1 MKRTQQEETKKHD
14 DEDDDDDDDDE
25 RSWKTSFRHEMKIS
39 IIFNVAKKDKI
50 WMKLRVTFQP
60 FARYALFFFFQTSVN
75 DDFQIFKSLM
85 YPVSSLFQD
94 FRRITT
100 TT

>member
-39 IIFNVAKKDKI
+39 IIFNVAKKDADKI
-50 WMKLRVTFQP
+50 WMKLRSRNVSTFCSLR
-60 FARYALFFFFQTSVN
+60 FVFFPQFPLTT
-75 DDFQIFKSLM
+75 IFR
-85 YPVSSLFQD
+85 SSKV
-94 FRRITT
+94 
-100 TT
+100 

>member
-25 RSWKTSFRHEMKIS
+25 RSWKMSFRREMKIS
-39 IIFNVAKKDKI
+39 IIFNVAKKDADKI
-50 WMKLRVTFQP
+50 WMKLRSRNVSTFCSLR
-60 FARYALFFFFQTSVN
+60 FVFFSVN